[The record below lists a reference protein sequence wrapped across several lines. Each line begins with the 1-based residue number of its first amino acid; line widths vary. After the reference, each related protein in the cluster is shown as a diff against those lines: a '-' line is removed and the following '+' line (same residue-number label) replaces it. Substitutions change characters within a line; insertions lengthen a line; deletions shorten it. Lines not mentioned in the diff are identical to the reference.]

1 MENKLNL
8 SQIKKC
14 EQVWNKMELV
24 DGGRLCKKCDK
35 VMIDFRGMDD
45 YEIASIHINSEKVV
59 CGVYDEYRLSD
70 NPNFAKPKL
79 KLNTLYLAGMFGL
92 LANSQVDAKAEK
104 IKTIQ
109 IEPNRVSQDSTKS
122 EENIQEKKEEE
133 SKILRGIILFENKEV
148 IKGVSV
154 QIKEIG
160 KIVITDENGY
170 FELEVDDIFE
180 TTDYITLMLNYV
192 GTQSKSIFINKND
205 IDKLNSYYIGRNS
218 KDPGMSAFSP
228 DMTTASWFD
237 KLWKNII
244 GYFIKLIKSFLKFP
258 SF

>member
-59 CGVYDEYRLSD
+59 CGVYDDFRLND

-79 KLNTLYLAGMFGL
+79 KFNTLYLAGMFGL
-92 LANSQVDAKAEK
+92 LANSQVEAKAEK
-104 IKTIQ
+104 VKTIQ
-109 IEPNRVSQDSTKS
+109 TEPNRVSQDSTKN
-122 EENIQEKKEEE
+122 EENIEVKKEEE
-133 SKILRGIILFENKEV
+133 FKVLKGIVLDYNNNA
-148 IKGVSV
+148 IKGASV

-160 KIVITDENGY
+160 NIILTDENGY
-170 FELEVDDIFE
+170 FELKVDDIFE
-180 TTDYITLMLNYV
+180 KTDYITLMLNYV
-192 GTQSKSIFINKND
+192 GVQSKAIFISKYD
-205 IDKLNSYYIGRNS
+205 IKELNNYYLGNSNGHSLDIGFAPAKEERPWYKKFWRS
-218 KDPGMSAFSP
+218 
-228 DMTTASWFD
+228 
-237 KLWKNII
+237 II
-244 GYFIKLIKSFLKFP
+244 GIFD
-258 SF
+258 